1 MFWIIETTSQLDIFN
16 RQRFKEAFVEV
27 IPFSPNIH
35 PTLNPVSLVYIR
47 PLVNANK
54 GYMICLQH
62 NDAFHLEYSNIQ
74 QVLADI
80 ETIHV
85 RDKKEFLH
93 YFFHKACHTTPLP
106 PPPYIHEYSQTHEFY
121 YKKYPNQTNIN
132 CIIPL
137 VKHYEYCEEL
147 FSNLE
152 FQNQSSFKTKSDLV
166 FNTIEKS
173 GLKLNQEVYDSYFKY
188 PAKDYVYT
196 QYNLNTT
203 TRRPSNKFGGINF
216 AALNKDNGERK
227 SFIPRND
234 YFLDI
239 DLSAYHPT
247 LLAKLI
253 GFEFPE
259 GDIHQA
265 FAEMYGVDYKKAK
278 ELTFK
283 QLYGGVFKQY
293 EHLEFFKKVKVYTNN
308 LWQEFENQGYIECPI
323 SKHKFKK
330 EDLEDMNPQKLL
342 NYLLQATETDM
353 NVVMLWEII
362 KILKRKNTKLVLYVF
377 DSFLL
382 DVDKDEKNIIDEILE
397 VFKKYKFNVKMVTGE
412 NYGEMK

>member
-62 NDAFHLEYSNIQ
+62 NDAFHLEYSSIQ

-106 PPPYIHEYSQTHEFY
+106 SPPYIHEYSQTHEFY
-121 YKKYPNQTNIN
+121 YRKYPNQTNIN

-152 FQNQSSFKTKSDLV
+152 FQNQSSFRTKADLV

-308 LWQEFENQGYIECPI
+308 LWEEFENQGYIECPI

-330 EDLEDMNPQKLL
+330 EGLEDMNPQKLL

-353 NVVMLWEII
+353 NVVMLWEIL
-362 KILKRKNTKLVLYVF
+362 KILKGKNTKLVLYVF

-382 DVDKDEKNIIDEILE
+382 DVDKDENDIINEILE
-397 VFKKYKFNVKMVTGE
+397 VFKKYKFNVKMVTGG

>member
-1 MFWIIETTSQLDIFN
+1 MFWIIETESQLDIFR
-16 RQRFKEAFVEV
+16 RQGFKEAFVEI

-62 NDAFHLEYSNIQ
+62 NDTFHLEYSSIQ

-80 ETIHV
+80 ATIYV

-93 YFFHKACHTTPLP
+93 YFFHKSCHTTPLP
-106 PPPYIHEYSQTHEFY
+106 PPPYIHEYTQTHEFY
-121 YKKYPNQTNIN
+121 YRKYPNQTNIN

-152 FQNQSSFKTKSDLV
+152 FQNPSSFRDKADLV
-166 FNTIEKS
+166 FNLIEKN
-173 GLKLNQEVYDSYFKY
+173 GLKLNQEVYNKHFNFE
-188 PAKDYVYT
+188 AQDYVYT
-196 QYNLNTT
+196 QYNLDTT
-203 TRRPSNKFGGINF
+203 TMRPSNKFGGINF
-216 AALNKDNGERK
+216 AALNKNNGEREA
-227 SFIPRND
+227 FIPHND
-234 YFLDI
+234 FFLDI
-239 DLSAYHPT
+239 DISAYHPT
-247 LLAKLI
+247 LLAKVI

-259 GDIHQA
+259 GDIHQS

-293 EHLEFFKKVKVYTNN
+293 EHLEFFSKVKEYTNK
-308 LWQEFENQGYIECPI
+308 LWEEFESKGYIECPI
-323 SKHKFKK
+323 SKHRFEK
-330 EDLEDMNPQKLL
+330 DRLENMNPQKLL
-342 NYLLQATETDM
+342 NYLLQNLETSN
-353 NVVMLWEII
+353 NVLILY
-362 KILKRKNTKLVLYVF
+362 KILKLLRNKNTKLVLYVY

-382 DVDKDEKNIIDEILE
+382 DVDKEEKDTIKQILDIFKNHKLNIKI
-397 VFKKYKFNVKMVTGE
+397 KKGK
-412 NYGEMK
+412 NYNF

>member
-1 MFWIIETTSQLDIFN
+1 M
-16 RQRFKEAFVEV
+16 
-27 IPFSPNIH
+27 
-35 PTLNPVSLVYIR
+35 
-47 PLVNANK
+47 
-54 GYMICLQH
+54 
-62 NDAFHLEYSNIQ
+62 
-74 QVLADI
+74 
-80 ETIHV
+80 
-85 RDKKEFLH
+85 
-93 YFFHKACHTTPLP
+93 
-106 PPPYIHEYSQTHEFY
+106 
-121 YKKYPNQTNIN
+121 
-132 CIIPL
+132 
-137 VKHYEYCEEL
+137 
-147 FSNLE
+147 
-152 FQNQSSFKTKSDLV
+152 V

-293 EHLEFFKKVKVYTNN
+293 EHLEFFKKVKIYTNN

-397 VFKKYKFNVKMVTGE
+397 VFKKYKFNVKMVTGK